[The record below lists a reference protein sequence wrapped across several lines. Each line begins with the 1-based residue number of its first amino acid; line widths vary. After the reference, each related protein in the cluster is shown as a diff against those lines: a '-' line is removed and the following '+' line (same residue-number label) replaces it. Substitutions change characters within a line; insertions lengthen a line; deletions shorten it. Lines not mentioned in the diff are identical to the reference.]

1 MNRMHPQTLLLVLI
15 GTVPLVVAVA
25 AVVAALLL
33 RAGYGFLLGV
43 VLPFVVSMLV
53 IAVLGVFLG
62 RAAGAGRKPEER
74 ESSSKGRSRQR
85 DGV

>member
-15 GTVPLVVAVA
+15 GAVPLVVAVA
-25 AVVAALLL
+25 GVAAFLLM
-33 RAGYGFLLGV
+33 RAGYGLLFWA

-53 IAVLGVFLG
+53 IAALGLFLG
-62 RAAGAGRKPEER
+62 RAARGHRGLEEPD
-74 ESSSKGRSRQR
+74 SSEGRSRRR